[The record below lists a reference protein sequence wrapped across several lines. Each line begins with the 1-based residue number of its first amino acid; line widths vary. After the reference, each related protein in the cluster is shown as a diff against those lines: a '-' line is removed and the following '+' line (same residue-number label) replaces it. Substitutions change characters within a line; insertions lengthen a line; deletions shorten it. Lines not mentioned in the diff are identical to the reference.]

1 METNDEIIY
10 KYHGINNCLHTNAG
24 ENGLA
29 MRDDGSIKCYDC
41 GRVFDCLSDLTKD
54 TAAEAIKLARAS
66 TAKQIFAELE
76 AIKDEYNNP
85 LLDTLFG
92 KGVQYAKVKMK
103 YTNKS
108 VLCKN
113 CHKQIYYSDSTW
125 YHLDDGN
132 GQCETPITYA
142 EPDEKKEVD

>member
-1 METNDEIIY
+1 MKRWKAIDMPTNEEIIEEL
-10 KYHGINNCLHTNAG
+10 KE
-24 ENGLA
+24 ENT
-29 MRDDGSIKCYDC
+29 
-41 GRVFDCLSDLTKD
+41 GRVWEFDEPALTK
-54 TAAEAIKLARAS
+54 ALNKARAS

-103 YTNKS
+103 YTNKIT
-108 VLCKN
+108 LCKN